1 MSVCGRA
8 KSQPLEIAAD
18 GALGAAQFGG
28 ELVERRVLVEVDG
41 RHRRT
46 APPRP
51 IRVGHLAD

>member
-46 APPRP
+46 APPWP
-51 IRVGHLAD
+51 IRV